1 VGVHFVSA
9 TIARLDG
16 RYDDA
21 LEGFGR
27 MLRINPAERVVVS
40 YNRARVLMYQR
51 RFDDA
56 SAELELGAQ
65 MEHDHPLIRTFRAVL
80 SARKGDAAS
89 AVKIIKDVL
98 KRNPRMDGV
107 RPLLAQFLAQRGDRD
122 AARAE
127 LTERVRDAADA
138 DHDVAYWL
146 ATAYA
151 MLDERDEAFRWL
163 ERAIKLGNENRP
175 WFESDPNWEALRED
189 PRFGELMAGIE
200 NSQGRAHEARQ

>member
-1 VGVHFVSA
+1 
-9 TIARLDG
+9 
-16 RYDDA
+16 
-21 LEGFGR
+21 

-56 SAELELGAQ
+56 AAELELGAQ
-65 MEHDHPLIRTFRAVL
+65 MEHDHPLVRTFRAVL
-80 SARKGDAAS
+80 SARKGDPS
-89 AVKIIKDVL
+89 GAVKIINDVL

-107 RPLLAQFLAQRGDRD
+107 RPLLAQFLAQRGDKD

-127 LTERVRDAADA
+127 LTENVREAADA
-138 DHDVAYWL
+138 DHDIAYWL
-146 ATAYA
+146 ATAHA
-151 MLDERDEAFRWL
+151 MLGDRDEAFRWL

-189 PRFGELMAGIE
+189 TRFGELMSGIE
-200 NSQGRAHEARQ
+200 DSQARAHEARP